1 MKRLIAIGLIW
12 IVGLGVAI
20 LAAERG
26 PIVIRSDADF
36 TEENGVLSGSGT
48 PEDPYIIAGW
58 DIRVPAGAPYGVW
71 IENTTAAFILRGIK
85 VFGANAPNG
94 AALYLA
100 QVRGGSIEDCLIQ
113 DSYNGLLIS
122 ASTDVTVHDTYMF
135 VTGLG
140 LQVTG
145 TGPEHF
151 RHSIDQSNLVN
162 GKPVHYYY
170 GLTDQTLEGIEAGSF
185 YLAGARNVTVRGLT
199 VEEGDGAT
207 VAFSEGI
214 TVEGADLFRNRGHGL
229 FVLSSPHTTLVSCER
244 IANNAL
250 SGAAIWLSPR
260 SRVQSSGFY
269 GNQVG
274 LYINASDR
282 VTVEDAAFGGNALG
296 LLVTGAAREVEIR
309 DSLFY
314 QNKTAVQLDSSMGVV
329 VERCAVQDADI
340 GVQVTGGSTYAQVR
354 DCSFILAG
362 YGLDISGSQGTYER
376 NLIAYANI
384 GIIFPEAYGTASPT
398 SNTVRHNLIYRS
410 LDGLYFGHET
420 SDTWIYENLIWDC
433 DRAAR
438 DFGDN
443 RWAPAGR
450 GNWYSD
456 YAGPDADGDGI
467 GDEPIPFGGGG
478 SDPAPLMSRDFYT
491 WIPGLLGTL
500 EQREITLR
508 DGEGNEATLTVL
520 VADTAPAR
528 LLGFQGVPG
537 ELARQLAILFVWDEP
552 GNYGFW
558 NRGVRVDLE
567 VVFFLADGAFAGDLT
582 MPAGSEDRYASREP
596 FLYALEVPAGK
607 LAELGLSSPYTLVL
621 P

>member
-1 MKRLIAIGLIW
+1 MKRLIAVGLI
-12 IVGLGVAI
+12 VVAVLGLAA

-36 TEENGVLSGSGT
+36 TEENGVLSGTGT

-58 DIRVPAGAPYGVW
+58 EIRVPAGALYGVW

-85 VFGANAPNG
+85 VFGAGATNG
-94 AALYLA
+94 AAFYLA
-100 QVRGGSIEDCLIQ
+100 QVQGGSIEDCLVQ
-113 DSYNGLLIS
+113 ESHNGIS
-122 ASTDVTVHDTYMF
+122 IFASTDVAIRDTYMF

-151 RHSIDQSNLVN
+151 RHSIDQTNTVN

-170 GLTDQTLEGIEAGSF
+170 GLEDQVLEGIEAGSF
-185 YLAGARNVTVRGLT
+185 YLAGSRNVIVRGLK

-229 FVLSSPHTTLVSCER
+229 FVLSSPHTTLIGCER

-260 SRVQSSGFY
+260 SRVQESGFY

-282 VTVEDAAFGGNALG
+282 VEVTGSAFGGNALG

-314 QNKTAVQLDSSMGVV
+314 RNKTAVQLDSSMGVV

-340 GVQVTGGSTYAQVR
+340 GVQVTKRSTYAQVR

-398 SNTVRHNLIYRS
+398 SNTIRHNLIYRS
-410 LDGLYFGHET
+410 LDGLYFGRET
-420 SDTWIYENLIWDC
+420 KDTWIYENLVWGC

-443 RWAPAGR
+443 RWAPFGR

-478 SDPAPLMSRDFYT
+478 TDPAPLMSRDFYT
-491 WIPGLLGTL
+491 WPPGLLGTL
-500 EQREITLR
+500 EQRDITLR
-508 DGEGNEATLTVL
+508 DGGGNEATLTVL

-528 LLGFQGVPG
+528 LLGFQGIPE
-537 ELARQLAILFVWDEP
+537 ELAQELAILFVWDEP
-552 GNYGFW
+552 GSYGFW
-558 NRGVRVDLE
+558 NRGVRIDLE
-567 VVFFLADGAFAGDLT
+567 VILFTEEGAFVGAFT

-596 FLYALEVPAGK
+596 FLYALEVPAGR
-607 LAELGLSSPYTLVL
+607 LGELGLSSPYTLVL